1 MEQMEQTSTTQ
12 NGLIWFGAAI
22 SIAEILTGVL
32 FAPLGFSMG
41 LLAIL
46 LGHVIGC
53 FLFYLAGAISARSR
67 LSAMDSVKLSFG
79 QYGAKLF
86 AVLNIIQLIGWTAVM
101 IDNGASAVSTVTDTL
116 LPIKGPAL
124 WCIVIGVLILLWLL
138 LGVRSLGKLNLVV
151 MTALLIL
158 TIVLA
163 FVVFGNG
170 GTIVPVEGTLSFGAA
185 VELSV
190 AMPLSWLPLVGDY
203 TSTAKKPG
211 RATWVSTLV
220 YFLASSL
227 MYIIGLGAALFTGEG
242 DIAQILLKA
251 GLGIVA
257 ILILIFSTVTTTFLD
272 AFSAGVSFHSITKR
286 IPAKWAG
293 AAVCI
298 LGTVLALLTSAQE
311 YESFLYLIGSVFA
324 PMAAI
329 LITDFFLLRKSHLQQ
344 AVNIPNFVLWVI
356 GFLLY
361 RYFLDLDT
369 VIGAT
374 APVMLMIC
382 VLCLLWNGVMY
393 LVHRN
398 KTGQPKE

>member
-163 FVVFGNG
+163 FVVFGN
-170 GTIVPVEGTLSFGAA
+170 
-185 VELSV
+185 
-190 AMPLSWLPLVGDY
+190 
-203 TSTAKKPG
+203 
-211 RATWVSTLV
+211 R
-220 YFLASSL
+220 
-227 MYIIGLGAALFTGEG
+227 
-242 DIAQILLKA
+242 
-251 GLGIVA
+251 
-257 ILILIFSTVTTTFLD
+257 
-272 AFSAGVSFHSITKR
+272 
-286 IPAKWAG
+286 
-293 AAVCI
+293 
-298 LGTVLALLTSAQE
+298 
-311 YESFLYLIGSVFA
+311 
-324 PMAAI
+324 
-329 LITDFFLLRKSHLQQ
+329 
-344 AVNIPNFVLWVI
+344 
-356 GFLLY
+356 
-361 RYFLDLDT
+361 
-369 VIGAT
+369 
-374 APVMLMIC
+374 
-382 VLCLLWNGVMY
+382 
-393 LVHRN
+393 
-398 KTGQPKE
+398 